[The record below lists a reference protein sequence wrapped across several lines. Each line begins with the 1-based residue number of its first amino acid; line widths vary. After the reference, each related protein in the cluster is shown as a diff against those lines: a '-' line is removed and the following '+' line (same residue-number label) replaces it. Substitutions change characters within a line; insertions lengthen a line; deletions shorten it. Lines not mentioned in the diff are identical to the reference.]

1 MDKGQIT
8 LLASLAENEEA
19 IEVLYRGYASRFPEY
34 DSFWHGLADE
44 EKEHAGWIRALCASM
59 HDGELLIRPGRF
71 NGRAILTYL
80 EYLRREVAKVRQG
93 EITLLNALVVT
104 LYIEESLLERRY
116 FEVFETDAPQ
126 LRRVLQNLAAST
138 RTHVD
143 KARRVLDSY
152 RKTSASQ

>member
-8 LLASLAENEEA
+8 LLAGLAENEEA
-19 IEVLYRGYASRFPEY
+19 IGVLYREYATRFPEY

-44 EKEHAGWIRALCASM
+44 EQEHADWIRVLCASM
-59 HDGELLIRPGRF
+59 QDGRLLIRPGRF
-71 NGRAILTYL
+71 KGQAILTYL
-80 EYLRREVAKVRQG
+80 DYLRREVAKVRQG
-93 EITLLNALVVT
+93 EITLLNALAVT
-104 LYIEESLLERRY
+104 LYIEESLLERKY

-126 LRRVLQNLAAST
+126 LSRVLQNLAAST

-143 KARRVLDSY
+143 KARRALDSY